1 MDKTPRR
8 RGGGGSKGS
17 SGSKGSGSKGSSGS
31 KVSSKPTFSA
41 NKKPPAGIPPAG
53 TNPGKFSSTAKSTYN
68 ALPTSATGTNVVS
81 SGKLSQGLFSSKQTA
96 VALGTSYIG
105 YKAAKTSGK
114 VLTKAYFSSRP
125 RIYGSQAYYVE
136 NDDYVYYGSVNEYCD
151 MFYQVSID
159 DEVMRCDDWSA
170 GNNQLT
176 NSLLVLILFFISWL
190 FKN

>member
-1 MDKTPRR
+1 MNKTARR
-8 RGGGGSKGS
+8 RGGGGSKG

-31 KVSSKPTFSA
+31 KVSSKPTFSS

-53 TNPGKFSSTAKSTYN
+53 TSPGKFSSTAKTTYN
-68 ALPTSATGTNVVS
+68 SLPSSATGTNVVS
-81 SGKLSQGLFSSKQTA
+81 SGKLNSGLFSSKQTA
-96 VALGTSYIG
+96 ATLGTTYIG

-114 VLTKAYFSSRP
+114 ILTKAFFIGRP

-136 NDDYVYYGSVNEYCD
+136 DDDYIYYGSVNEYCD

-170 GNNQLT
+170 GNNQMT
-176 NSLLVLILFFISWL
+176 NSLLVIILFFISWL